1 MIIDLA
7 KFAGIEGVHWRRLE
21 TILARR
27 REDPWAPLP
36 LEEAR
41 ELDYLYRRT
50 AADLA
55 RVATF
60 SAEPEMRRRL
70 EQLVARAHA
79 EIHGVRGSSAVRFK
93 PWQWLSVTLPRTFRR
108 HSRAVILAVVIT
120 MIGAV
125 FGGVAVAVDP
135 ESKQAILPDSHLL
148 LDPRERVAK
157 EEAATDDRLK
167 GQKAG
172 FAGFLMT
179 HNTQVTV
186 LALGLGMTWG
196 IGTMVL
202 VFYNGVILGA
212 IAVDYI
218 MAGETTFLFGWLLPH
233 GIIEIPAILVGAQ
246 AGFTLA
252 RAVVGRDDGRRL
264 GARLRA
270 VADDVATLAGGAA
283 LMLVWAGIVESYLS
297 QYHEPA
303 IPYWLKISFGGVE
316 GCLLVLYFS
325 FAGRTSK
332 PGKEVTRG

>member
-7 KFAGIEGVHWRRLE
+7 KFAAVEGAHWHRLE
-21 TILARR
+21 AMLAQR
-27 REDPWAPLP
+27 REDPWAALS

-108 HSRAVILAVVIT
+108 HSRAVILAVAIT

-135 ESKQAILPDSHLL
+135 EAKEAILPDSHLS
-148 LDPRERVAK
+148 LDPKERVAK
-157 EEAATDDRLK
+157 EETATEDRLH
-167 GQKAG
+167 GHKAS

-186 LALGLGMTWG
+186 LALGLGITWG
-196 IGTMVL
+196 IGTMIL
-202 VFYNGVILGA
+202 VFYNGVMLGA
-212 IAVDYI
+212 IAVDYM
-218 MAGETTFLFGWLLPH
+218 MAGETPFLFGWLLPH

-252 RAVVGRDDGRRL
+252 RAVVGRGDGRRL

-270 VADDVATLAGGAA
+270 VSDDVATLAGGAA

-303 IPYWLKISFGGVE
+303 IPYWLKISFGCVE
-316 GCLLVLYFS
+316 GGLLVLYFG
-325 FAGRTSK
+325 FAGRTEK
-332 PGKEVTRG
+332 IGQEVTRG